1 LDFFSLL
8 KTMKFESSIFVT
20 NSSGAMLLFHLEP
33 WGEQIEM
40 PVGAT
45 FQVIAEADRSGSF
58 EVEHLER
65 EVIIWAW
72 PSAVVK
78 VFSKSQEVGN
88 NAGVERPA
96 VPPVPEGQRVSSF
109 LRSVLGKDGVV

>member
-1 LDFFSLL
+1 
-8 KTMKFESSIFVT
+8 MKFESSISVT

-45 FQVIAEADRSGSF
+45 FRIVAEADQAGSF
-58 EVEHLER
+58 EVEHLEK
-65 EVIIWAW
+65 EIIIWAW

-78 VFSKSQEVGN
+78 VFSEGQEIGN
-88 NAGVERPA
+88 SAGVERPA